1 MITILLAGNSD
12 LYLEVLADR
21 LKFEDDIHVIG
32 RARNTED
39 IINNLTLH
47 NPDVLFLDTS
57 LFELNFRIISDTI
70 QKDNKKT
77 KILLLMNIED
87 DETIIQA
94 LSSGIKGCLEH
105 DSGYGSFIEAVRTI
119 MEDRIWADTRI
130 LSQLL
135 KKFLGNLNNRDS
147 VKNDLTQRELQ
158 VSDLVVKGLSNKAIA
173 RDLAISEKTVK
184 AHIGHIFRKLGIKH
198 RYQLS
203 PNIVN
208 KLAIL
213 RGIKTKS

>member
-57 LFELNFRIISDTI
+57 LFELNFRIIFDTI

-77 KILLLMNIED
+77 KILLLMNIGD